1 MKQYIFIFFAL
12 LSLLSCNNSK
22 NDKGYSQIRQQ
33 HELEAEAYL
42 EKARALLK
50 NNSLE
55 EARSAIVELR
65 SKCPRAISAR
75 EAALITMDSID
86 LAEAKAHLVEATEM
100 QTNDSISADV
110 QTKLVEELCQK
121 IKFYQ
126 RKLDHDRKAQ
136 SNL

>member
-50 NNSLE
+50 NNSFE

-126 RKLDHDRKAQ
+126 RKLDHDRKSQ

>member
-50 NNSLE
+50 NNSFE

-126 RKLDHDRKAQ
+126 RKLAHDRKAQ

>member
-50 NNSLE
+50 NNSFE

-75 EAALITMDSID
+75 EAALITID